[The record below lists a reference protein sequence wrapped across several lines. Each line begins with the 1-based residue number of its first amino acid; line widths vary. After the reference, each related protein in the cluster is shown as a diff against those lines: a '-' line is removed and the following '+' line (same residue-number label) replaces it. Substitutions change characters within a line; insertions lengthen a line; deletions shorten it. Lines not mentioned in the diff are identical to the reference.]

1 MVKGKGNKIISI
13 PSNKVISR
21 EEYLIDMEQGIRNL
35 GSYLEQG
42 GRIALMIGDTVI
54 KGQYIPVTHKLIERL
69 SKEYT
74 VEKTA
79 LRIPK
84 FTEASW
90 AASQRRKGGE
100 VGINLCDLMV
110 ILKKI

>member
-1 MVKGKGNKIISI
+1 
-13 PSNKVISR
+13 
-21 EEYLIDMEQGIRNL
+21 MEAGLKNL
-35 GSYLEQG
+35 GSYLEPK

-54 KGQYIPVTHKLIERL
+54 KGQYIPVTKKLIQRL
-69 SKEYT
+69 SSSYK
-74 VEKTA
+74 VEKAA

-100 VGINLCDLMV
+100 VGINLCDLII